1 MQINRFPP
9 PIRLENPI
17 SYTLSLSVKA
27 SMYRGERK
35 KKKKGGGVTENH
47 LAQPRRHLLHL
58 TNSDI
63 LGIRPRT
70 FSGI

>member
-17 SYTLSLSVKA
+17 TYTLSLSVKA

-35 KKKKGGGVTENH
+35 KKKKGGGV
-47 LAQPRRHLLHL
+47 LLK
-58 TNSDI
+58 T
-63 LGIRPRT
+63 T
-70 FSGI
+70 